1 MMIKWKTK
9 YVNHIGKEEYPIYLI
24 VDTTNDIVSY
34 NLECE
39 LEIYAMAWYD
49 IYEESVSEYLNEKSK
64 G

>member
-1 MMIKWKTK
+1 MIKWKTK

-24 VDTTNDIVSY
+24 VNDDGTY

-39 LEIYAMAWYD
+39 LEIYAMAWTD